1 VSIGSFFEHAFAPVT
16 NVGNALIH
24 GDITGGQY
32 QASLPDYLKVGG
44 TLAAAALPFVAGP
57 ALAGLGGE
65 AAAAGAGGAGLGTAG
80 IDAAA
85 LSPDIAATAGTYG
98 GELAGIPGAGFT
110 PAVSPL
116 DAMAASPNAYVAQGF
131 GALPAGTPGTAL
143 SLAPTAPGVSGS
155 IDADVLGATLGA
167 PGSAPLSIPAAA
179 AAPGAAPWYA
189 GIPGVSSVAN
199 FASANPMTTAALGLG
214 GAALLGGQKLG
225 SLFNPQLPDEQN
237 LRNIAGAEQQQ
248 FQTLSAEGQALE
260 QPLLTGQLPPGWQSV
275 IDQQLNQIR
284 AQYARLGLSGS
295 TMEQQDLATAQ
306 TTGALQIAQ
315 QLAQSGQTL
324 IGDATQALGADA
336 DVYKN
341 LMTSRIAQDTATQ
354 QTFGQFAGAL
364 ALAGG
369 LSARN
374 PTTAATSSTSV

>member
-1 VSIGSFFEHAFAPVT
+1 VRSVSFCEHAFAPVT

-32 QASLPDYLKVGG
+32 QAGGSDYLK
-44 TLAAAALPFVAGP
+44 TALAAGAVAAPFVAGP

-65 AAAAGAGGAGLGTAG
+65 AAAAGATGAGLGTAG

-98 GELAGIPGAGFT
+98 GELAGIPGAGFA

-179 AAPGAAPWYA
+179 AAPGAAGAAPWYA
-189 GIPGVSSVAN
+189 GIPGATTLAN
-199 FASANPMTTAALGLG
+199 MSPTTLAALGIG
-214 GAALLGGQKLG
+214 GAGLLGGQKIG
-225 SLFNPQLPDEQN
+225 QLFNPQLPDEQN
-237 LRNIAGAEQQQ
+237 LRNIAGAEQNQ

-260 QPLLTGQLPPGWQSV
+260 QPLLTGQLPLGWQTV

-306 TTGALQIAQ
+306 TTGALSIAQ

>member
-1 VSIGSFFEHAFAPVT
+1 MSIGSFFEHAFAPVT

-32 QASLPDYLKVGG
+32 QASGSDWLK
-44 TLAAAALPFVAGP
+44 TALAAGAVAAPFVAGP

-65 AAAAGAGGAGLGTAG
+65 AAAAGAIPGLEGAAAGGGAA

-85 LSPDIAATAGTYG
+85 LD
-98 GELAGIPGAGFT
+98 
-110 PAVSPL
+110 PAVYG
-116 DAMAASPNAYVAQGF
+116 AMAASPNAYVGAGF
-131 GALPAGTPGTAL
+131 DALGAGAGGAAPV
-143 SLAPTAPGVSGS
+143 SLAPTAPGVAGS
-155 IDADVLGATLGA
+155 IDADVLGATMGA
-167 PGSAPLSIPAAA
+167 PGSAPLSLSGAA
-179 AAPGAAPWYA
+179 AAPGAASSLPTWLT

-225 SLFNPQLPDEQN
+225 GLLNPALPEEQN
-237 LRNIAGAEQQQ
+237 LRNVAGANQQQ

-306 TTGALQIAQ
+306 TTGALSIAK

-364 ALAGG
+364 ALAG
-369 LSARN
+369 
-374 PTTAATSSTSV
+374 